1 MDRKD
6 DEWRRRRSF
15 GQGLN
20 EKTVELLNTI
30 TESEGNGVSLD
41 TSWDLRREGKENHWG
56 WDSRERARGIQRSN
70 TMLDWMMKKFDVRYG
85 KQLRTVRSQDTGE
98 DGKRAHHHDS
108 STEFNA
114 KTPEEED

>member
-1 MDRKD
+1 
-6 DEWRRRRSF
+6 
-15 GQGLN
+15 
-20 EKTVELLNTI
+20 
-30 TESEGNGVSLD
+30 
-41 TSWDLRREGKENHWG
+41 
-56 WDSRERARGIQRSN
+56 
-70 TMLDWMMKKFDVRYG
+70 MLDWMMKKFDVRYG